1 MNIFQNIAQKF
12 DEFQQKHTVLSFP
25 VAVIKRYG
33 DDQAGKQAALITYY
47 GFLALF
53 PLLLIFI
60 TVLGIIVDTNP
71 RLQSQILGTV
81 TQLFPAL
88 GDDLIKNIQ
97 KPGSSGLALLI
108 QIGVLIYGARGLASI
123 LQETFNN
130 LWHVEKEQR
139 PGFVGDNLRSLG
151 MVLAV
156 GVGIIVG
163 TTLSYVLRS
172 ILNLGPLTT
181 IMFTGLNILI
191 TFGLFLAVFRLG
203 TSNTISLNNLIIGAA
218 IASIGTIIVQHF
230 GGLIMAQQ
238 LPKLDSSYGSFALA
252 LGMMFWMYLQA
263 QVILYAIEI
272 TTVRTQCDWPKKLL
286 D

>member
-1 MNIFQNIAQKF
+1 MNFFQQTLQRF
-12 DEFQQKHTVLSFP
+12 DAYQQKHTYLSFP
-25 VAVIKRYG
+25 VAVIKRYN

-60 TVLGIIVDTNP
+60 TVLSIVIDNNP

-81 TQLFPAL
+81 SQLFPAL
-88 GDDLIKNIQ
+88 GDDLLRNVHKSKSN
-97 KPGSSGLALLI
+97 GLALVA
-108 QIGVLIYGARGLASI
+108 QILVLIYGARGLASI

-130 LWHVEKEQR
+130 LWHVEKEHR
-139 PGFVGDNLRSLG
+139 PGFVGDNLRSAG

-156 GVGIIVG
+156 GIGIIAG
-163 TTLSYVLRS
+163 TTLSFVLRS
-172 ILNLGPLTT
+172 VLNLGPLTT
-181 IMFTGLNILI
+181 VLFTGFNILI

-203 TSNTISLNNLIIGAA
+203 TSGSINSSKLVLGAA

-252 LGMMFWMYLQA
+252 LGMMFWIYLQA
-263 QVILYAIEI
+263 QVILYALEI
-272 TTVRTQCDWPKKLL
+272 TTVRTQCDWPKRLV